1 MAEEEK
7 KVEKDEYPKIKTL
20 EVEKDEL
27 TASETIEN
35 LNDNVESLIKVCT
48 KQQNEI
54 EAQKEYLDEQVKA
67 LNELYPIVNKLR
79 YVVQMTHAILAEK
92 GCMTEYEFHSLEA
105 TLENLKRKL
114 E

>member
-1 MAEEEK
+1 MAEEE

-27 TASETIEN
+27 TISETMERLVKDVDT
-35 LNDNVESLIKVCT
+35 LNDIFIEQRK
-48 KQQNEI
+48 EI
-54 EAQKEYLDEQVKA
+54 EEQKEYLDEQVKA
-67 LNELYPIVNKLR
+67 LNELYPIVNSLR

-92 GCMTEYEFHSLEA
+92 CVMTEYEFHSLEA
-105 TLENLKRKL
+105 TLGELKKKL